1 MGIDELDHTSIMH
14 VHVLQD
20 VPCTCLIAY
29 VELGQAGGGQPM
41 VYRLPQN
48 FQQVTQLEYSVVV
61 SYLNHYSSL
70 TGTLIGKQYCESLHF
85 LEL

>member
-29 VELGQAGGGQPM
+29 VELGQAA
-41 VYRLPQN
+41 
-48 FQQVTQLEYSVVV
+48 VV
-61 SYLNHYSSL
+61 SLWC
-70 TGTLIGKQYCESLHF
+70 TGFLRTSGK
-85 LEL
+85 